1 MPLSAQ
7 LSGEDDVASAGT
19 GVHNPPEGCVSGP
32 AEVPAPLEGE
42 GELLSHDLCV
52 QGDILDFLNLD
63 LGVLEAEALLD
74 DGGQVLDGLTAA
86 ADDKTGPLGGQKDAS
101 SQGGPLNIKTSE
113 SRTGDLFHEVLLE
126 QDPAD
131 VLCDELSL

>member
-1 MPLSAQ
+1 M
-7 LSGEDDVASAGT
+7 
-19 GVHNPPEGCVSGP
+19 SGP

-42 GELLSHDLCV
+42 GELLCHDLCV
-52 QGDILDFLNLD
+52 KGDVLDFLNLD

-86 ADDKTGPLGGQKDAS
+86 SDDESGPLGGQEYAGS
-101 SQGGPLNIKTSE
+101 ERSPLDLESSE
-113 SRTGDLFHEVLLE
+113 SSAGDLFHEVLLE

-131 VLCDELSL
+131 VLCNEFSLRCHFTQPPR